1 MAFDKTLISQIV
13 SKLGTWGLALVLVAI
28 ISSFAALLSAAIFN
42 NVPIVYENGK
52 ISIGNKDIAE
62 LNREIGQL
70 QEKIESSIEFSSL
83 ADMSSST
90 FQYPLTREKVKNK
103 IQNLIDIEK
112 AKSKHDNHYAYKL
125 FLIEV
130 ELQDNGGRVDTKV
143 EDASNEK
150 LINTYKLIQD
160 VLRRLNYY
168 KGNTDGNQKGTYEA
182 LVSFQRSVT
191 NIPASDYGIFG
202 SRTLEAIRSR
212 FKTSS

>member
-1 MAFDKTLISQIV
+1 MAFDKNLISQIL
-13 SKLGTWGLALVLVAI
+13 SKLGTWGLALVLVAA

-70 QEKIESSIEFSSL
+70 QEKINSSIEFSSL

-90 FQYPLTREKVKNK
+90 FRPPLTKEKVKSK
-103 IQNLIDIEK
+103 IQHLIDIEM
-112 AKSKHDNHYAYKL
+112 AKSKHENHYAYKL

-130 ELQDNGGRVDTKV
+130 ELQDNGGSVDTKV
-143 EDASNEK
+143 EDTNNEK
-150 LINTYKLIQD
+150 LINTYRLIQD

-168 KGNTDGNQKGTYEA
+168 RGNTDGSQKSTYEA
-182 LVSFQRSVT
+182 LVAFQKSVA
-191 NIPASDYGIFG
+191 NIPVSDHGIFG
-202 SRTLEAIRSR
+202 GRTLEAIRSR
-212 FKTSS
+212 FKTGS